1 VARGVRP
8 LSAEQT
14 AAPADDGQGR
24 PSEPRR
30 PSAASRLGGF
40 VLALRPRQWPKNALV
55 FAAPIAAG
63 DATNAHIM
71 GLACA
76 AFVAFCMA
84 ASGTYLVN
92 DIRDVE
98 SDRLHPVKRNRPI
111 AAGLVPV
118 GPAYVLAVV
127 LVVGALVIAFLTS
140 RDFGIT
146 LFAYLALT
154 TCYTLWLKRMP
165 ILDIIA
171 VAAGFVLRA
180 IGGATST
187 GLPIS
192 EWFFIVTSF
201 GALLVVV
208 GKRESEL
215 HSLGERAGEVRP
227 ILAVYTPEFLRYL
240 RAVATGVVLVAYCL
254 WAFDSAA
261 RSADG
266 AVWFQISI
274 VPFTAAIFQYGL
286 VLERGGGEHPE
297 VVLTTDRAILVSAAV
312 WAVIYAVAVYRT

>member
-1 VARGVRP
+1 VARGVGP
-8 LSAEQT
+8 LIVDDSN
-14 AAPADDGQGR
+14 PRADGG
-24 PSEPRR
+24 PS
-30 PSAASRLGGF
+30 SASRIAGY
-40 VLALRPRQWPKNALV
+40 VRAVRPRQWPKNALV

-76 AFVAFCMA
+76 AFLAFCMA

-98 SDRLHPVKRNRPI
+98 SDRRHPVKRDRPI
-111 AAGLVPV
+111 AAGVVPV
-118 GPAYVLAVV
+118 GPAYLLAAVLVAGA
-127 LVVGALVIAFLTS
+127 LVVGFLTS

-146 LFAYLALT
+146 LLAYLLLT
-154 TCYTLWLKRMP
+154 TSYSLWLKHLP

-180 IGGATST
+180 IGGATAT

-201 GALLVVV
+201 GALLIVV

-215 HSLGERAGEVRP
+215 HSLGNRAAESRP

-240 RAVATGVVLVAYCL
+240 RSVATGVVLVAYCL
-254 WAFDSAA
+254 WAFESAA

-266 AVWFQISI
+266 AVWFQVSI

-286 VLERGGGEHPE
+286 ILERGGGEHPE
-297 VVLTTDRAILVSAAV
+297 VVLTTDRAILVSGAL

>member
-1 VARGVRP
+1 VARGVGP
-8 LSAEQT
+8 LIVDDSKPPSGGGGST
-14 AAPADDGQGR
+14 ATR
-24 PSEPRR
+24 I
-30 PSAASRLGGF
+30 GGY
-40 VLALRPRQWPKNALV
+40 VRAVRPRQWPKNALV

-76 AFVAFCMA
+76 AFLAFCMA

-98 SDRLHPVKRNRPI
+98 SDRRHPVKRDRPI
-111 AAGLVPV
+111 AAGVVPV
-118 GPAYVLAVV
+118 GPAYVLAGA
-127 LVVGALVIAFLTS
+127 LVVGALIVGFVTS

-146 LFAYLALT
+146 LLAYLVLT
-154 TCYTLWLKRMP
+154 TSYSFWLKHLP

-180 IGGATST
+180 IGGATAT

-215 HSLGERAGEVRP
+215 HAMGDRAAEARP

-240 RAVATGVVLVAYCL
+240 RSVATGVVLVAYCL

-261 RSADG
+261 RSEDG
-266 AVWFQISI
+266 AVWFQTSI

-286 VLERGGGEHPE
+286 ILERGGGEHPE
-297 VVLTTDRAILVSAAV
+297 VVLTTDRAILASAAI